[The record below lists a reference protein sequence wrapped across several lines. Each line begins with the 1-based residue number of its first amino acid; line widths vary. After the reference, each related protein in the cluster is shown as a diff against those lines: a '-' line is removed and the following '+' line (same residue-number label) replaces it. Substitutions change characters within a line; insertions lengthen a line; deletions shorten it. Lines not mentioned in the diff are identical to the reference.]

1 MKTLFIGQNV
11 IYVKSLAS
19 TNTYASELLRQ
30 IALSEGSLIYTFEQ
44 EKGRGQRGNS
54 WECEPNKNVT
64 LSLVLQ
70 PHFLA
75 PKQQF
80 LLTKITA
87 LAVADVMA
95 EIFRSHGVS
104 HQIRIKWPND
114 IYVNDKKIAG
124 ILIENYLRET
134 TIQQAIVGVG
144 INVNQEIFKHAP
156 NATSLYSLLHA
167 TTDLQQ
173 CMNLFCECFEARY
186 LQLKDNKLAQ
196 LDEDYLGMLYQINE
210 WGAYRTAD
218 HQLFEGNIKGVSEIG
233 KLQVELISGEIKEFD
248 LKEIVFP

>member
-1 MKTLFIGQNV
+1 MKTLFIGQNA

-30 IALSEGSLIYTFEQ
+30 IALSEGTLVYTFEQ

-54 WECEPNKNVT
+54 WESDPNKNVT

-70 PHFLA
+70 PHFLT
-75 PKQQF
+75 PQQQF

-87 LAVADVMA
+87 LAVADLLA
-95 EIFRSHGVS
+95 EILQAYGIS
-104 HQIRIKWPND
+104 HQIHIKWPND

-134 TIQQAIVGVG
+134 SIQQAIVGVG
-144 INVNQEIFKHAP
+144 MNVNQEVFRTAP
-156 NATSLYSLLHA
+156 NATSLFSLIHK

-173 CMNLFCECFEARY
+173 CIALFCECFETRY
-186 LQLKDNKLAQ
+186 LQLKNNKLEQ
-196 LDEDYLGMLYQINE
+196 LNADYLSLLYRINE
-210 WGAYRTAD
+210 WSTYETPGKQT
-218 HQLFEGNIKGVSEIG
+218 FEGNIKGVSEIG
-233 KLQVELISGEIKEFD
+233 KLQVELISGQVKEFD
-248 LKEIVFP
+248 LKEIVFG